1 MKVLLV
7 CFAGMSTSIMMKRMK
22 EAATKKEIDLDISA
36 VPLSEFQ
43 DNLDGV
49 EAVLLG
55 PQVRYAVKD
64 IQKETEGKIPVM
76 VISSIDYGMM
86 KGDKVLDET
95 LKILNDK

>member
-22 EAATKKEIDLDISA
+22 EAAAKKEIDLDISA

-95 LKILNDK
+95 LKIVNDK

>member
-7 CFAGMSTSIMMKRMK
+7 CFAGMSTSIMMKKMK
-22 EAATKKEIDLDISA
+22 DSAAKKEIDLDISA

-49 EAVLLG
+49 EAILLG
-55 PQVRYAVKD
+55 PQVRYALKD
-64 IQKETEGKIPVM
+64 VQKTAEGKIPVM
-76 VISSIDYGMM
+76 VISSVDYGMM

-95 LKILNDK
+95 LKIVNGK